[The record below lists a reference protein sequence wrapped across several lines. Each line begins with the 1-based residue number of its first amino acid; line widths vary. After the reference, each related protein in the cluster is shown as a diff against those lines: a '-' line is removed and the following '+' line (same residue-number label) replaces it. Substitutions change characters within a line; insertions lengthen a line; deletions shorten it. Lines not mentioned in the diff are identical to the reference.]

1 MTVFACKEKTLKK
14 CVEYLQFHHK
24 KGLINLLF
32 IFNRKDVSDD
42 TLALF
47 LTHFDVGR
55 YLEYSVQI
63 KLFENEQLFNL
74 TPE

>member
-1 MTVFACKEKTLKK
+1 MTVFAFKDKTLKK

-24 KGLINLLF
+24 K
-32 IFNRKDVSDD
+32 NRKDVSDD

-47 LTHFDVGR
+47 LTYFDVGQ

-63 KLFENEQLFNL
+63 KLFEDEQLFNL
-74 TPE
+74 THE